1 MLMNLIGKDRQLE
14 ALVEK
19 LCHRLRGASD
29 ERHCTDLSYCL
40 TLVPYT
46 DRTIQ
51 KLVDNIACFADKL
64 NYAKLHKHLANIII
78 ACKKQTK
85 MNKVSSFSFDGS
97 NRFWKARTPEC
108 CVFQQPWLNEIG
120 TWLTWWR
127 DCIIEILS
135 WKSLLPLWNYYLISV
150 ELLSVSNFEIVL
162 YL

>member
-1 MLMNLIGKDRQLE
+1 MPPLELGPRIFFHTISHVGSNGFIFCRMLMNLIGKDRQLE

-64 NYAKLHKHLANIII
+64 NCAKLHKHFANIVI
-78 ACKKQTK
+78 ACKKQAK
-85 MNKVSSFSFDGS
+85 MNKVSRFSR
-97 NRFWKARTPEC
+97 RFNIACSPITQDR
-108 CVFQQPWLNEIG
+108 
-120 TWLTWWR
+120 
-127 DCIIEILS
+127 S
-135 WKSLLPLWNYYLISV
+135 WKC
-150 ELLSVSNFEIVL
+150 
-162 YL
+162 

>member
-1 MLMNLIGKDRQLE
+1 MNLIGKDRQLE

-64 NYAKLHKHLANIII
+64 NYAKLHKHFTTIVIT
-78 ACKKQTK
+78 CKKQTK
-85 MNKVSSFSFDGS
+85 MNKVSSGFEKSTLVPSILAMLIFFVHKIDG
-97 NRFWKARTPEC
+97 
-108 CVFQQPWLNEIG
+108 
-120 TWLTWWR
+120 
-127 DCIIEILS
+127 
-135 WKSLLPLWNYYLISV
+135 
-150 ELLSVSNFEIVL
+150 
-162 YL
+162 

>member
-51 KLVDNIACFADKL
+51 KLVDNIACFAEKL
-64 NYAKLHKHLANIII
+64 NYPKLHKHFTNIII
-78 ACKKQTK
+78 ACKKQVK
-85 MNKVSSFSFDGS
+85 MTKVSGS
-97 NRFWKARTPEC
+97 AFPLELILSKLVQVLHTLYR
-108 CVFQQPWLNEIG
+108 VFQ
-120 TWLTWWR
+120 
-127 DCIIEILS
+127 
-135 WKSLLPLWNYYLISV
+135 
-150 ELLSVSNFEIVL
+150 FEFASQL
-162 YL
+162 Q